1 MKPIVSFE
9 EFTFQYKSVA
19 EPTLRDIT
27 FHIYPGEKVLIAGRS
42 GSGKSTLAHCINGL
56 IPFSYEGTST
66 GNLSVCGID
75 PRHTSIFELSQY
87 VGTILQ
93 DQDSQF
99 IGLTVEEDVAF
110 AMENDCTG
118 QEEMKQIVE
127 RSLEEV
133 DMIKFHSHSPHDL
146 SGGQKQS
153 VSLAGVLATNA
164 EILLFDEPLA
174 NLDPVS
180 SEKAIQLMKKIHRQT
195 NKTIIIIEHRIEEIL
210 NLDLDKII
218 ILENG
223 RIIAIETP
231 LKLLQKNILQKA
243 GLREPVYVEALKT
256 LEYPLSDEEVYP
268 IKSVNSHILHETLSK
283 WMLQNRI
290 HAERFENKC
299 ICKIENISHAYPNRN
314 FALKDI
320 CMPIYKGEVL
330 ALLGNNGAGKSTLA
344 HIMTGMKKAQ
354 QGKILLEGTDV
365 TRWSIRKRGE
375 VVAYVMQNPNHM
387 ITQATVWEEAAF
399 ALKLKNTSEEIHK
412 KVEQALQ
419 ICGLYPFRNW
429 PVQALS
435 YGQKKRLTI
444 ASILVTSPKI
454 IILDEPTAGQDY
466 FHYKEFMNFIEKIA
480 KCGISFLLITHDM
493 NLAIE
498 YAKRA
503 IVLHNGE
510 IIADDAVTTVLAN
523 EHVLKRANLRESTLT
538 RLAKHG
544 NIPLPQLFV
553 QSYIEAK
560 RRNRR
565 E

>member
-9 EFTFQYKSVA
+9 KFTFQYKSVA
-19 EPTLRDIT
+19 EPTIQDIT

-66 GNLSVCGID
+66 GDLSVCGID
-75 PRHTSIFELSQY
+75 PRHTSIFKLSQH

-133 DMIKFHSHSPHDL
+133 DMNKFHSYSPHDL

-153 VSLAGVLATNA
+153 VSLAGVLATNT

-180 SEKAIQLMKKIHRQT
+180 SEKAVQLMKKIHRQT

-210 NLDLDKII
+210 DLDLDKII
-218 ILENG
+218 VLENG
-223 RIIAIETP
+223 RIVAIKTP
-231 LKLLQKNILQKA
+231 LELLQTNVLQNA

-256 LEYPLSDEEVYP
+256 LEYSLLNEEVYP
-268 IKSVNSHILHETLSK
+268 IKKVNSHILHEKLSK
-283 WMLQNRI
+283 WMSQNPI
-290 HAERFENKC
+290 HTERFENKW
-299 ICKIENISHAYPNRN
+299 ICNIENISFSYPNRN

-320 CMPIYKGEVL
+320 CMSIYKGEVL

-344 HIMTGMKKAQ
+344 HIMTGMKKTQ
-354 QGKILLEGTDV
+354 QGRILLEGTDMK
-365 TRWSIRKRGE
+365 RWSIRKRGE

-399 ALKLKNTSEEIHK
+399 VLKLKNTSEEIHK
-412 KVEQALQ
+412 KVEHALQ

-444 ASILVTSPKI
+444 ASILVTSPKL

-466 FHYKEFMNFIEKIA
+466 FHYKEFMNFIGELA
-480 KCGISFLLITHDM
+480 KYGISFLLITHDM
-493 NLAIE
+493 NLALE
-498 YAKRA
+498 YANRA

-523 EHVLKRANLRESTLT
+523 EHVLKRANLRESSLT

-544 NIPLPQLFV
+544 NIPIPQLFV
-553 QSYIEAK
+553 QSYMEAR

>member
-19 EPTLRDIT
+19 EPTLQDIT

-75 PRHTSIFELSQY
+75 PRHTSIFELSQH

-118 QEEMKQIVE
+118 QVEMKQIVQ

-210 NLDLDKII
+210 DLGLDKII

-223 RIIAIETP
+223 RIIAIEAP
-231 LKLLQKNILQKA
+231 LELLQKNVLQKA

-256 LEYPLSDEEVYP
+256 LEYPLSNEEVYP
-268 IKSVNSHILHETLSK
+268 IENVNSHTLHETLSK
-283 WMLQNRI
+283 WMLQNPI
-290 HAERFENKC
+290 HTAIFEKEC
-299 ICKIENISHAYPNRN
+299 LCKIENISFAYLNRN

-320 CMPIYKGEVL
+320 SMSIYKGEIL

-344 HIMTGMKKAQ
+344 HIMTGMKKTH
-354 QGKILLEGTDV
+354 QGKILLEGTDM

-375 VVAYVMQNPNHM
+375 VVAYVMQNLNHM

-399 ALKLKNTSEEIHK
+399 ALKLKNASEEIHK
-412 KVEQALQ
+412 KVEHALQ

-444 ASILVTSPKI
+444 ASILVTSPKL

-466 FHYKEFMNFIEKIA
+466 FHYKEFMMFIQKLA
-480 KCGISFLLITHDM
+480 KRGISFLLITHDM

-498 YAKRA
+498 YANRA

-510 IIADDAVTTVLAN
+510 VIADNAVTTVLAN
-523 EHVLKRANLRESTLT
+523 ECILKRANLRVSSLT

-544 NIPLPQLFV
+544 NMPIPQQFV
-553 QSYIEAK
+553 QSYMEARRRK
-560 RRNRR
+560 RS
-565 E
+565 